1 VGWGGVC
8 CQARLNVVV
17 LSCRVL
23 TCCSTHPFTIVAVLI
38 PSLEHS
44 LAFTLSSTGQYIST
58 TNLALV
64 VNTLGEQIVKN
75 LLELFRFVG
84 EGIPFFLK
92 GNGTVDID
100 DSDSRVGGASA
111 TITWWGHE
119 EGSGGV
125 YPMAFLE
132 EKVEEGL
139 KAMTAE
145 GAKKWLRDYLILL
158 TRVDAFILLFA
169 ETRAAQLQQTELED
183 GKDGI
188 RGSRFWNRTKSDCG
202 CAVEGGAATL
212 KLKGKM

>member
-1 VGWGGVC
+1 MFVVG
-8 CQARLNVVV
+8 LT
-17 LSCRVL
+17 LSCCVL
-23 TCCSTHPFTIVAVLI
+23 TCCSTNPFTIVAVI
-38 PSLEHS
+38 VPSLQHS
-44 LAFTLSSTGQYIST
+44 LAFTVTNTGQYIST

-64 VNTLGEQIVKN
+64 GNTLGVQIVKN

-100 DSDSRVGGASA
+100 DSDSRGGGASA
-111 TITWWGHE
+111 TITWWGEE
-119 EGSGGV
+119 EGLGGV
-125 YPMAFLE
+125 YPMAVLE

-139 KAMTAE
+139 KAMTGE
-145 GAKKWLRDYLILL
+145 GASKWLRDYLILL
-158 TRVDAFILLFA
+158 TRVNAFILLFA
-169 ETRAAQLQQTELED
+169 ETRAAQLQLTELED

-202 CAVEGGAATL
+202 CAVEGGVATL